1 MNAKV
6 KLNSDSTHIFESDD
20 EDKHIVF
27 DRMDYKEK
35 RKSNP
40 PKKKDSMSSPI
51 YPPVYTGRKFKR
63 LKAPD
68 MQESSVPTLHSTLK
82 YTGPS
87 RKEEVMLAIMD
98 AHLNEMKKE
107 EQVLPDLWTAWLD
120 SAADILTG
128 AQNHLPSLQEV
139 NHKIPLID
147 ENKQYN
153 YDLPRCPEALKTQ
166 LIDKIQKYKDTGWW
180 EERNVSQAAPMRCMY
195 KKDGAKLRSIIDGHK
210 RNDNMEKDV
219 TPFPDQ
225 EQIHHDIARSKY
237 RSKIDMSNAYEQIH
251 VETPDVWKTAF
262 ATQCNK
268 EIAMPLQH
276 SRG

>member
-20 EDKHIVF
+20 DDEHIVF
-27 DRMDYKEK
+27 DQMDYKER
-35 RKSNP
+35 RKSDP
-40 PKKKDSMSSPI
+40 PRKNSKSSPI
-51 YPPVYTGRKFKR
+51 DPPVYTGRKFKR

-68 MQESSVPTLHSTLK
+68 MRESSVLTLHSDTLK

-107 EQVLPDLWTAWLD
+107 EQVLPDLRKAWLD

-128 AQNHLPSLQEV
+128 APNHLPPLREV

-147 ENKQYN
+147 ENKRYN
-153 YDLPRCPEALKTQ
+153 YHLPRCPEALKTQ
-166 LIDKIQKYKDTGWW
+166 LINKIQKYKDAGWW
-180 EERNVSQAAPMRCMY
+180 EERNVSQAAPMMCVY
-195 KKDGAKLRSIIDGHK
+195 KKDGAKLRTVIDRRK
-210 RNDNMEKDV
+210 RNDNTEKDI

-225 EQIHHDIARSKY
+225 EQIRHDVARSKY
-237 RSKIDMSNAYEQIH
+237 
-251 VETPDVWKTAF
+251 
-262 ATQCNK
+262 
-268 EIAMPLQH
+268 
-276 SRG
+276 